1 MTTLRASIL
10 RVPFALFLL
19 GTVALSAADLVDVKT
34 VDPTIEVELRYA
46 GTNNLLR
53 RPLYPARMPALLRPE
68 VVARLLD
75 AQSYLRARGFR
86 LKIWDA
92 YRPKA
97 AHDQL
102 WANLQYTDYVA
113 NPADGRGSLHT
124 WGVAVDA
131 TLAYANGKEA
141 TMPTDF
147 DDFTPAAMLRYIGPD
162 PYVRNNLHILQ
173 SAMAR
178 AGFYGLRT
186 EWWHFIAKD
195 WQKYRAIPDPMNV
208 SRGSSGPGSSPAA
221 GSNVSGG
228 NSSPHSYRAAVAD
241 PP

>member
-1 MTTLRASIL
+1 M
-10 RVPFALFLL
+10 
-19 GTVALSAADLVDVKT
+19 DVKT

-46 GTNNLLR
+46 GPNNVLR
-53 RPLYPARMPALLRPE
+53 RPLYPATMPALLRPE
-68 VVARLLD
+68 VVARLLE
-75 AQSYLRARGFR
+75 AQSYLQVRGFR

-102 WANLQYTDYVA
+102 WARLQNTDYVA
-113 NPADGRGSLHT
+113 NPEDGRGSLHT

-131 TLAYANGKEA
+131 TLAYENGKEA

-162 PYVRNNLHILQ
+162 PYIRNNLHILQ

-208 SRGSSGPGSSPAA
+208 SRGSGSAPAA
-221 GSNVSGG
+221 TGSGVS
-228 NSSPHSYRAAVAD
+228 SDSASRSYRAAVAD